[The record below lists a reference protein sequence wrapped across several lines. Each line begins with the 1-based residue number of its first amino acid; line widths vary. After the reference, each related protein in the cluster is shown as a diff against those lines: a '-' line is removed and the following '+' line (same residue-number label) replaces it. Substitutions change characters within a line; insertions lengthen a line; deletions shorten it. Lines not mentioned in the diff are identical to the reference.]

1 MDDHPDKYWW
11 SRVFYS
17 VEAAMPSWLPL
28 MVVGAIK
35 GTALTQ
41 ATAWVKTESEK
52 RAPPGFDSPPDG
64 MLSAFSAVL
73 GGIDGV
79 FLLDIALSFVT
90 GCTRVHEHEHV
101 SIGMRHMRPA
111 RSLA

>member
-1 MDDHPDKYWW
+1 MDDHPDKYGW

-17 VEAAMPSWLPL
+17 VEAAMPSWLPR

-52 RAPPGFDSPPDG
+52 RAPPGFDSPPDAG
-64 MLSAFSAVL
+64 GAAPGSLSGGSA
-73 GGIDGV
+73 GGRRGGGL
-79 FLLDIALSFVT
+79 FNRLRNKGRKEL
-90 GCTRVHEHEHV
+90 
-101 SIGMRHMRPA
+101 
-111 RSLA
+111 